1 MQNDWIKYLNL
12 AKKAGAVVFGI
23 DEIIKCRSKIYL
35 IMLSEPLATQNL
47 REKVNNFIAK
57 KDTKLIKLDDDL
69 NIFLN
74 TDNCKVIGLTNEN
87 LANQIKTYFKE

>member
-1 MQNDWIKYLNL
+1 
-12 AKKAGAVVFGI
+12 
-23 DEIIKCRSKIYL
+23 
-35 IMLSEPLATQNL
+35 MLSEPLATQNL

>member
-1 MQNDWIKYLNL
+1 MQNEWVKFLNL
-12 AKKAGAVVFGI
+12 SRKAGAVVYGI
-23 DEIIKCRSKIYL
+23 DEIVKYRGKVYL
-35 IMLSEPLATQNL
+35 IILSDTNATQNL

-57 KDTKLIKLDDDL
+57 KDTAIIKLKEDL

-87 LANQIKTYFKE
+87 LANQIKTFFKE